1 MGHLKD
7 VVSDERERL
16 IDLIKFYE
24 KKIRKLP
31 KGSIR
36 YRIISNNKYAYN
48 NYRENEKHFSVYVG
62 KADSKEVKKLIVKIE
77 ERKKLNLLLKKAK
90 DNFKEVARVKI

>member
-1 MGHLKD
+1 MSHLKD

-16 IDLIKFYE
+16 SELIKFYQDE
-24 KKIRKLP
+24 ILKLP

-48 NYRENEKHFSVYVG
+48 NYRDRGKHFSKYIG
-62 KADSKEVKKLIVKIE
+62 KADSKDVKKLIEKIE
-77 ERKKLNLLLKKAK
+77 QRKKLSMLLKKAK
-90 DNFKEVARVKI
+90 INFKEVTRVKI